1 MRRSVKIS
9 GTADLPLHGGHV
21 PPWLM
26 ERMKTMASAIVKVI
40 VEDHGKREL
49 LRRLGDPYWFQSLGC
64 VLGFDWHSSGLTTVV
79 TGALRE
85 ALSLDSHGVMAI
97 GGKGGLGRK
106 IPEKISELDLS
117 DSVVNELIRAS
128 RLTAKVDNAVLQDGY
143 QIYHHIIIFTEDGE
157 WTVIQQGM
165 NPELRYARRY
175 HWIGEDVES
184 FVVEPHS
191 GIAGSRSEK
200 LVLNMVSRE
209 SEEARKTSVDLVSE
223 NPSKLI
229 RLVNLAINKQ
239 ETLTAWIEKNVEER
253 ISIPKHLNMPKR
265 INWSAVRR
273 AYDWRPRDYEELI
286 EVKGLG
292 PSTIRALA
300 LISALIYGARI
311 DWRDPLKFSFAV
323 GGKDGVPYPVSRR
336 TYDRAIAFMRQ
347 ILEAAE
353 VEREEKKLA
362 LKRLLN
368 LERRLYG

>member
-143 QIYHHIIIFTEDGE
+143 QIYHHIIIFTENGE

-165 NPELRYARRY
+165 NPELRYAR
-175 HWIGEDVES
+175 
-184 FVVEPHS
+184 
-191 GIAGSRSEK
+191 
-200 LVLNMVSRE
+200 
-209 SEEARKTSVDLVSE
+209 
-223 NPSKLI
+223 
-229 RLVNLAINKQ
+229 
-239 ETLTAWIEKNVEER
+239 
-253 ISIPKHLNMPKR
+253 
-265 INWSAVRR
+265 
-273 AYDWRPRDYEELI
+273 
-286 EVKGLG
+286 
-292 PSTIRALA
+292 
-300 LISALIYGARI
+300 
-311 DWRDPLKFSFAV
+311 
-323 GGKDGVPYPVSRR
+323 
-336 TYDRAIAFMRQ
+336 
-347 ILEAAE
+347 
-353 VEREEKKLA
+353 
-362 LKRLLN
+362 
-368 LERRLYG
+368 